1 MSSDQVPSVELVS
14 VRKFFEGGEVKAL
27 DGVDLVVQRGE
38 YVAVTGPSGC
48 GKSTMLHLIAAL
60 DVPTSGTLRVDGLDL
75 GQIRSA
81 ATYRREHVGLVF
93 QLHNLLPQLTAVQNV
108 EIAMFGTAR
117 SRVER
122 HREAMQLLSEV
133 DLAGRENRPPT
144 KLSGGERQ
152 RVAIARA
159 LANQPTLLLA
169 DEPTGNLDE
178 RSVDLVLALF
188 ERLRAE
194 RPELTMI
201 VVTHDSR
208 LAGSADRL
216 VRMRGGRVD
225 LGVTPPEPSA
235 SLKRQ

>member
-1 MSSDQVPSVELVS
+1 MSSDRVAAVELVN
-14 VRKFFEGGEVKAL
+14 VRKFFDGGQVKAL
-27 DGVDLVVQRGE
+27 DGVDLVVQHGE

-60 DVPTSGTLRVDGLDL
+60 DMPTSGTLRVDGVDL

-81 ATYRREHVGLVF
+81 ATYRRERVGLVF

-117 SRVER
+117 SRAER

-133 DLAGRENRPPT
+133 DLEGRENRPPT

-159 LANQPTLLLA
+159 LANQPSLLLA

-178 RSVDLVLALF
+178 RSIALVTTLF
-188 ERLRAE
+188 DRLRAE
-194 RPELTMI
+194 RSELTMI
-201 VVTHDSR
+201 VVTHDNR

-216 VRMRGGRVD
+216 VRMRAGRVD
-225 LGVTPPEPSA
+225 LGADPKSSS
-235 SLKRQ
+235 SLERQ